1 MHLPHGTRRSVPLGN
16 LKPLFLRWICQALE
30 HMQQE
35 KQRAT
40 SAKGWAMSRMTEAF
54 AVENLTL
61 FLQAAVM
68 AKDGTLFANV
78 TGKKKAEKADAI
90 MAGGRNPN
98 PNPNLQL

>member
-1 MHLPHGTRRSVPLGN
+1 MHLPHGTRRSV
-16 LKPLFLRWICQALE
+16 PLFLRWICQALE

-40 SAKGWAMSRMTEAF
+40 SVKGWAMSRMTEAF
-54 AVENLTL
+54 AAENHSKTSPL
-61 FLQAAVM
+61 FLQAAGM